1 MINGVVNDLVG
12 EGPINDLDPALAALA
27 DPTRRRV
34 VELLGGG
41 PRRAGDLAARCGAS
55 RQAMSRHLNVLRS
68 GGLVDV
74 SLDDGD
80 GRGRVYS
87 LRPAGLEALRAWL
100 DQVEAMWSEQL
111 ASFASRAG
119 RVAAAAPAGGA
130 VAT

>member
-1 MINGVVNDLVG
+1 MINEMVNDRVAG
-12 EGPINDLDPALAALA
+12 RSGDHLDPTVAALA
-27 DPTRRRV
+27 DATRRRV

-74 SLDDGD
+74 RLDDGD

-87 LRPAGLEALRAWL
+87 LRPAAFDALRAWL
-100 DQVEAMWSEQL
+100 DQVDAMWSEQL
-111 ASFASRAG
+111 ASFASQARLI
-119 RVAAAAPAGGA
+119 AAAASTGA
-130 VAT
+130 TAT